1 MKRKLA
7 YITVTAAIAVAA
19 FFIGRN
25 VTNTATATESN
36 NLYAKTTIV
45 TDIDRTTD
53 TVIVT
58 DSTGNEWAFYGIED
72 WQIDDV
78 CSMLM
83 DTAKTESI
91 YDDII
96 VSAVRE

>member
-19 FFIGRN
+19 FFIGYN
-25 VTNTATATESN
+25 VTNTATETN

-53 TVIVT
+53 TVIVI
-58 DSTGNEWAFYGIED
+58 DSTGNEWAFYGCED

-83 DTAKTESI
+83 DTAGTESI